1 MPPSL
6 AFGGRAELLRRSACY
21 HWHVRRLP
29 ALLLLPFVG
38 VLLASCARPAAP
50 SLEYD
55 EGVLTVPPAA
65 SAPAAADPALLED
78 PDETAATPVRLLP
91 SAEWLAAAA
100 EGTGVSQRA
109 LTAYAGAALLTS
121 SVDPDCRLDWATLAG
136 IGYVESRHGTIDG
149 GELGDDGRPTE
160 PIYGP
165 RLDGERF
172 DRVDDNDGGALDG
185 DPEVDRAMGPMQIIP
200 ATWMAWA
207 SRGWDPQNIDQQSVT
222 AARYLCEAGGDLSTE
237 SGWRAAIAAYNPATS
252 YAGKVAE
259 AASRYAAG
267 AE

>member
-1 MPPSL
+1 MRLVPR
-6 AFGGRAELLRRSACY
+6 G
-21 HWHVRRLP
+21 VRRLS
-29 ALLLLPFVG
+29 ALLVLPLVG
-38 VLLASCARPAAP
+38 LVLAGCARPSAP
-50 SLEYD
+50 AVEYE
-55 EGVLTVPPAA
+55 EGVVSVPPAA
-65 SAPAAADPALLED
+65 SLPTPADPVLLED
-78 PDETAATPVRLLP
+78 ADQAAATPVRLLA
-91 SAEWLAAAA
+91 SGDWLARAA
-100 EGTGVSQRA
+100 EGSGVPLRA
-109 LTAYAGAALLTS
+109 LTAYAGTALLTS
-121 SVDPDCRLDWATLAG
+121 AVDPGCRLDWATLAG

-149 GELGDDGRPTE
+149 GELGEDGRPTE

-165 RLDGERF
+165 RLDGGQF
-172 DRVDDNDGGALDG
+172 DRVQDNDGGALDG

-207 SRGWDPQNIDQQSVT
+207 SQGWDPQNIDQQSVT

-259 AASRYAAG
+259 AASRYSAA

>member
-1 MPPSL
+1 M
-6 AFGGRAELLRRSACY
+6 
-21 HWHVRRLP
+21 RRLP
-29 ALLLLPFVG
+29 ALLLLPLVG
-38 VLLASCARPAAP
+38 VLLVGCTRLAAP
-50 SLEYD
+50 PVDYE
-55 EGVLTVPPAA
+55 EGVVTVPPSA
-65 SAPAAADPALLED
+65 SAPEAADPALLED
-78 PDETAATPVRLLP
+78 PGEAAATPVRLLP
-91 SAEWLAAAA
+91 SADWLTSAA
-100 EGTGVSQRA
+100 EGTGVSSRA

-121 SVDPDCRLDWATLAG
+121 SVDPGCRLDWATLAG

-149 GELGDDGRPTE
+149 GELGEDGRPTE

-165 RLDGERF
+165 RLDGSRF

-185 DPEVDRAMGPMQIIP
+185 DAEVDRAMGPMQIIP

-207 SRGWDPQNIDQQSVT
+207 SEGWDPQNIDQQSVT

-259 AASRYAAG
+259 AASRYSAA